1 MKLGLIGKTLKHSF
15 SKQYFNEKFE
25 QKKLKGYSYRN
36 FEIDSIETLRTIVEE
51 EKLDGFNVTI
61 PYKESIIS
69 HLDEVEITAHEIG
82 AVNTVKVEWSGDNY
96 KLIGYN
102 TDVFGFHQLI
112 KPFFKSRHERI
123 LILGTGGASKAVAYM
138 LQKQYGATVM
148 YASRKPTG
156 GNILNWKDVNDNV
169 IHFHKMIVNTTPLG
183 TYPNINETPNI
194 PLSKVTN
201 EHLFV
206 DLVYNPEETIF
217 LKNGKENGA
226 VILNGLTM
234 LHQQAE
240 QAWELWHE

>member
-15 SKQYFNEKFE
+15 SKQYFNDKFE
-25 QKKLKGYSYRN
+25 QKKLKEYSYRN
-36 FEIDSIETLRTIVEE
+36 FELDSIDTIRTLVEE

-61 PYKESIIS
+61 PYKESILP

-82 AVNTVKVEWSGDNY
+82 AVNTVKVEWSGKNY

-123 LILGTGGASKAVAYM
+123 LILGTGGAAKAVAYM

-156 GNILNWKDVNDNV
+156 GNILNWNDVNDNV

-183 TYPNINETPNI
+183 TYPDINETPNI

-201 EHLFV
+201 EHFFV
-206 DLVYNPEETIF
+206 DLVYNPEETVF

-226 VILNGLTM
+226 VVLNGLTM

-240 QAWELWHE
+240 KSWKLWHE